1 MPCSPFAAVF
11 SSIFWSRCQST
22 MFALSLSINFHC
34 LKAVWGGVK
43 SLLNSSSMACHMP
56 LILLSLLIFHGTI
69 CHLPWSFSPDDTS
82 ICMPHIYVALRF
94 WLFCS
99 STFFDFNPATL
110 SPRVVLFLSPFRTS
124 AWSLQIFNL
133 SLLTSLAGG
142 YQHFL
147 VAL

>member
-1 MPCSPFAAVF
+1 
-11 SSIFWSRCQST
+11 
-22 MFALSLSINFHC
+22 
-34 LKAVWGGVK
+34 
-43 SLLNSSSMACHMP
+43 MP

-147 VAL
+147 VASCCVIIGAKTLDIRVNKLCLFKILRVLQFQEPKLYLDFVTLNIVIFSIYYF